1 MAELRAAK
9 QTASLP
15 HVPLIV
21 VTNRESWDASAFP
34 AGWPV
39 ADNNAL
45 WFFLQVEQ
53 ASLVPAGRLLISE
66 ADEHYLQQADPD
78 LVISATRQ
86 VVDAVRDP
94 RTWEA
99 PVVATPNP

>member
-1 MAELRAAK
+1 M
-9 QTASLP
+9 P
-15 HVPLIV
+15 PMPLIV

-53 ASLVPAGRLLISE
+53 ASLAPNGRLLISE
-66 ADEHYLQQADPD
+66 ANDHSLQQADPE
-78 LVISATRQ
+78 LVIAAAQQ
-86 VVDAVRDP
+86 VVSAVRDP
-94 RTWEA
+94 STWETSMG
-99 PVVATPNP
+99 ATPVP